1 GSVESGGNYYI
12 KGMNVVIE
20 GMTGL
25 TIKVGGSFVTLNAG
39 GVFISGPL
47 VNLNSGGA
55 ALSGATGNVVAP
67 VAALLAEVAAN
78 AAPGSSEKGEQ
89 RQKTDAE
96 EKSEKKSWIEIELVD
111 EDGNPVPGEKY
122 RVTLPD
128 NKTVA
133 TGTLDKKGYAKV
145 AGIDPGTCKITFPN
159 LDKEAWEKA

>member
-1 GSVESGGNYYI
+1 
-12 KGMNVVIE
+12 MNVVIE

-47 VNLNSGGA
+47 VNINSGGG
-55 ALSGATGNVVAP
+55 ALSGTAGKIVAP
-67 VAALLAEVAAN
+67 VAALVAALAAN
-78 AAPGSSEKGEQ
+78 AVPGSSEKEEQ
-89 RQKTDAE
+89 RHKTDAE
-96 EKSEKKSWIEIELVD
+96 ENSEKKSWIEIEMVD

-122 RVTLPD
+122 KVTLPD

-133 TGTLDKKGYAKV
+133 TGTLDEKGYVKV
-145 AGIDPGTCKITFPN
+145 TGIDPGTCKITFPN